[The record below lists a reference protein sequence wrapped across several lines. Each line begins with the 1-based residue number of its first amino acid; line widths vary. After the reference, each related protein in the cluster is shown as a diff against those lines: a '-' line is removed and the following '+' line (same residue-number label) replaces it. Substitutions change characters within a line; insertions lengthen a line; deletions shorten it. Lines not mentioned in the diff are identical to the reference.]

1 MENIETESKDISA
14 EQSATEAIAVV
25 EANPP
30 LTAETKATTGNDIRD
45 RVALTNASVNKLNL
59 WIEQLARSKRG
70 VTINRKE
77 LVNWLL
83 EGAPAQLANAQ
94 IDDIG
99 SKFYDDLKFLNQ
111 VVHEMKEARAR
122 GERVT
127 LDQFLKATESVKIAP
142 PAERKRRGGRPPK
155 NKVAVVANAESHSN
169 F

>member
-1 MENIETESKDISA
+1 MENTETNSSAILA
-14 EQSATEAIAVV
+14 EQTEAQSIVADGTPVV
-25 EANPP
+25 PNAEA
-30 LTAETKATTGNDIRD
+30 KATPGGDIRD
-45 RVALTNASVNKLNL
+45 RVALTSAAVNKLNL

-83 EGAPAQLANAQ
+83 ESAPAQLTSAQ

-155 NKVAVVANAESHSN
+155 HRAVVAPTSESHSN
-169 F
+169 S